1 MQDKRQE
8 LLTEKKIHL
17 KDSAAWQCFVC
28 THERT
33 EAGAG
38 VEAEADGTTCTAL
51 SCRADWSAES
61 VLRTRQISPSDD
73 DSTVSDSERP
83 PVSSGARAKRKG
95 KAPRVRASHTP
106 LPRKVVLDMKA
117 AYRFPAA
124 LFEISLGNPKAQQPN
139 FSKHINLDAV
149 RVDAAKVSAARRD
162 RTFFP
167 SVLQR
172 KPLREAV
179 AQPLTVEAFLLQME
193 GTEAYQQRCWP
204 SDDPRLSGKFS
215 TICTKTH
222 ADRLRMLNEFLNM
235 QDLPPGQLPSYACLD
250 ELICT
255 QARLCQ
261 PCRTR
266 KGKEEARK
274 CGNRETKWTK
284 WLREANFIFDR
295 GTLTSLPKE
304 YNAVLMG
311 FEKHYTGGNGT
322 DKAQKMIG
330 NAVHTDVIDYLLRP
344 IIEENLP
351 RDRRLVFLSLF
362 NGIDGFLVGFEKAME
377 AMYIIRCILK
387 HQQDELEEKKVQ
399 QEQQQKERKQQQ
411 LSLQASSSDDSSSS
425 DSSDDDSRR
434 RRFQRPVRFQSKA
447 ETANLLTRDDL
458 ICICLH
464 DLRKRAQ
471 QVLPAGMCPW
481 LSSSTGSDDANAMA
495 ELDFDGKSPP
505 WLAHG
510 LVFVPV
516 ECDARCREVTKT
528 AWRRRQTR
536 YWKDASDW
544 LLIDEPAAFCATE
557 DKCGRTNGKGKEKTL
572 LSAGDPDVAVVAA
585 LSVAELEHVI
595 QQEIV
600 RLSGKEPEEGS
611 VVIDLLTGGSPCV
624 DLVGNAFYKQGG
636 MKSLRTLK
644 WQDESHLFFAQAE
657 IYHKLRD
664 EYKRREQGGA
674 AGATVD
680 TARAGASNQLRHPQP
695 VVDRVSGDGEAATTA
710 TTAGRTEHRGAAAS
724 GSVDDDRKA
733 LISSSHSTLSDAN
746 TAMAVD
752 RISTSSSMP
761 MADDSGGESADEDN
775 RLHDSVAAPAHS
787 TIDGSSGG
795 GDGCSDA
802 NNAKR
807 STAKQPV
814 EVERLEAEANAQGLQ
829 QECDG
834 QDPDHAISLSDS
846 DDS

>member
-38 VEAEADGTTCTAL
+38 AEAEADGTTCTAL
-51 SCRADWSAES
+51 SCRVDWSAES

-222 ADRLRMLNEFLNM
+222 ADRLRMLNEFLNT

-255 QARLCQ
+255 QARRCQ

-344 IIEENLP
+344 IIESLP

-377 AMYIIRCILK
+377 AMYIIRRILK
-387 HQQDELEEKKVQ
+387 HQQDELDEKKVQ

-495 ELDFDGKSPP
+495 DFDFDGKSPP

-557 DKCGRTNGKGKEKTL
+557 DKCRRTNGKGKEKTL

-674 AGATVD
+674 AGTTVD

-695 VVDRVSGDGEAATTA
+695 VVDRFSGDGEAA
-710 TTAGRTEHRGAAAS
+710 
-724 GSVDDDRKA
+724 VDAD
-733 LISSSHSTLSDAN
+733 
-746 TAMAVD
+746 AVD
-752 RISTSSSMP
+752 SVVVLARVDI
-761 MADDSGGESADEDN
+761 ES
-775 RLHDSVAAPAHS
+775 VP
-787 TIDGSSGG
+787 
-795 GDGCSDA
+795 
-802 NNAKR
+802 
-807 STAKQPV
+807 
-814 EVERLEAEANAQGLQ
+814 
-829 QECDG
+829 
-834 QDPDHAISLSDS
+834 
-846 DDS
+846 